1 MLKLKSDLQKITERM
16 LNKVENNSKS
26 GLKINHIISVVL
38 VLIILSSNIQL
49 FGLTKQEDKQEN
61 SNNNMQEET
70 QAADTYNRAR
80 TITSRSS
87 VDRTKKEEN
96 ELNYIQIDEITIS
109 KSMDLTKRTGISKED
124 FKELMKN
131 LKVDTSG
138 FFYKNSDIIYDL
150 CEKYELNEV
159 FFCGLIAAESGWNIQ
174 SNHRKTHNYISMMSK
189 GRLIKYTS
197 EEEGLEAAA
206 KLLHTKYLTPGGS
219 YYRGKTLASIQKIFC
234 PNSST
239 WVGLV
244 YGCMKQV
251 IK

>member
-1 MLKLKSDLQKITERM
+1 MF
-16 LNKVENNSKS
+16 NKVENNSKS

-49 FGLTKQEDKQEN
+49 FGLTKQEIKEE
-61 SNNNMQEET
+61 NNNNDIKEET
-70 QAADTYNRAR
+70 QVADTYNR
-80 TITSRSS
+80 TTNVTSRSS
-87 VDRTKKEEN
+87 VDRTKKEESKN
-96 ELNYIQIDEITIS
+96 EETKYISVDEITIS
-109 KSMDLTKRTGISKED
+109 KGMDLTKRTGISKED

-138 FFYKNSDIIYDL
+138 FFYENSDIIYDL

-174 SNHRKTHNYISMMSK
+174 SNHRRAHNYISMMSK
-189 GRLIKYTS
+189 GKLIKYAS
-197 EEEGLEAAA
+197 EEAGLEAAA
-206 KLLHTKYLTPGGS
+206 KLLHTKYLTPGGA
-219 YYRGKTLASIQKIFC
+219 YYRGKTLSSIQKIFC

-251 IK
+251 VK

>member
-1 MLKLKSDLQKITERM
+1 MES
-16 LNKVENNSKS
+16 NSKS
-26 GLKINHIISVVL
+26 GLKIRQIISIVL
-38 VLIILSSNIQL
+38 VLVILGSNLQL
-49 FGLTKQEDKQEN
+49 FAFTKDEIKEENENNSIKEELQIADKY
-61 SNNNMQEET
+61 
-70 QAADTYNRAR
+70 DR
-80 TITSRSS
+80 TKNVTSRSS

-96 ELNYIQIDEITIS
+96 ENNETNYIQIDEITIS
-109 KSMDLTKRTGISKED
+109 KGMDLTKRTGISKED

-138 FFYKNSDIIYDL
+138 FFYENSETIYDL
-150 CEKYELNEV
+150 CEKYELNEI

-174 SNHRKTHNYISMMSK
+174 SNHRRAHNYISMMSK
-189 GRLIKYTS
+189 GKLIKYSS
-197 EEEGLEAAA
+197 EEAGLEAAA

-251 IK
+251 VK

>member
-1 MLKLKSDLQKITERM
+1 M
-16 LNKVENNSKS
+16 ENNSKS

-49 FGLTKQEDKQEN
+49 FGLTKQEIKEENNEN
-61 SNNNMQEET
+61 SIKEET
-70 QAADTYNRAR
+70 QVADTYNR
-80 TITSRSS
+80 TTNVTSRSS
-87 VDRTKKEEN
+87 VDRTKKEEKQK
-96 ELNYIQIDEITIS
+96 EETKYIKVDEITIS
-109 KSMDLTKRTGISKED
+109 KSMDLTKRTGVSKED

-138 FFYKNSDIIYDL
+138 FFYENSDTIYDL

-174 SNHRKTHNYISMMSK
+174 SNHRRAHNYISMMSK
-189 GRLIKYTS
+189 GKLIKYAS
-197 EEEGLEAAA
+197 EEAGLEAAA
-206 KLLHTKYLTPGGS
+206 KLLHTKYLTPGGA
-219 YYRGKTLASIQKIFC
+219 YYRGKTLASVQKIFC

-244 YGCMKQV
+244 YGCMKQIV
-251 IK
+251 K

>member
-1 MLKLKSDLQKITERM
+1 MF
-16 LNKVENNSKS
+16 NKVENNSKS
-26 GLKINHIISVVL
+26 GLKIKHIISVVL

-49 FGLTKQEDKQEN
+49 FGLTKQEVKEEN
-61 SNNNMQEET
+61 SNNIKEET
-70 QAADTYNRAR
+70 QLEVSYNRTR
-80 TITSRSS
+80 NVTSRSS
-87 VDRTKKEEN
+87 VDRTENEEN
-96 ELNYIQIDEITIS
+96 EMNYIQIDEITIS

-174 SNHRKTHNYISMMSK
+174 SNHRKAHNYISMMSK
-189 GRLIKYTS
+189 GKLIKYAS
-197 EEEGLEAAA
+197 EEAGLEAAA
-206 KLLHTKYLTPGGS
+206 KLLHTKYLTPGGA
-219 YYRGKTLASIQKIFC
+219 YYRGKTLSSVQKIFC

-251 IK
+251 VK

>member
-1 MLKLKSDLQKITERM
+1 M
-16 LNKVENNSKS
+16 ENNSKS

-49 FGLTKQEDKQEN
+49 FGLTKQEVKQE
-61 SNNNMQEET
+61 SNNIIKEET
-70 QAADTYNRAR
+70 QLADTYNR
-80 TITSRSS
+80 TSNVTSRSA

-96 ELNYIQIDEITIS
+96 ETKYISIDEIAIS
-109 KSMDLTKRTGISKED
+109 KGMDLTKRTGISKED
-124 FKELMKN
+124 FKQLMKN

-138 FFYKNSDIIYDL
+138 FFYKNSDTIYDL

-174 SNHRKTHNYISMMSK
+174 SNHRRAHNYISMMSK
-189 GRLIKYTS
+189 GKLIKYAS

-206 KLLHTKYLTPGGS
+206 KLLHTKYLTPGGA

-251 IK
+251 VK

>member
-1 MLKLKSDLQKITERM
+1 M
-16 LNKVENNSKS
+16 ENNSKS

-49 FGLTKQEDKQEN
+49 FGLTKQEIKEE
-61 SNNNMQEET
+61 NNNNDIKEET
-70 QAADTYNRAR
+70 QVADTYNR
-80 TITSRSS
+80 TTNVTSRSS
-87 VDRTKKEEN
+87 VDRTKKEESKN
-96 ELNYIQIDEITIS
+96 EETKYISVDEITIS
-109 KSMDLTKRTGISKED
+109 KGMDLTKRTGISKED

-174 SNHRKTHNYISMMSK
+174 SNHRRAHNYISMMSK
-189 GRLIKYTS
+189 GKLIKYAS
-197 EEEGLEAAA
+197 EEAGLEAAA
-206 KLLHTKYLTPGGS
+206 KLLHTKYLTPGGA
-219 YYRGKTLASIQKIFC
+219 YYRGKTLSSIQKIFC

-251 IK
+251 VK

>member
-1 MLKLKSDLQKITERM
+1 M
-16 LNKVENNSKS
+16 ENNSKS

>member
-1 MLKLKSDLQKITERM
+1 MF
-16 LNKVENNSKS
+16 NKVENNSKS

-49 FGLTKQEDKQEN
+49 FGLTKQEIKEEN
-61 SNNNMQEET
+61 NENIVKEET
-70 QAADTYNRAR
+70 QVADTYNR
-80 TITSRSS
+80 TTNVTSRSS

-96 ELNYIQIDEITIS
+96 QNEEIEYISVDEITIS
-109 KSMDLTKRTGISKED
+109 KGMDLTKRTGVSKED

-138 FFYKNSDIIYDL
+138 FFYKNSDIIYAL

-174 SNHRKTHNYISMMSK
+174 SNHRRAHNYISMMSK
-189 GRLIKYTS
+189 GKLIKYAS
-197 EEEGLEAAA
+197 EEAGLEAAA
-206 KLLHTKYLTPGGS
+206 KLLHTKYLTPGGA
-219 YYRGKTLASIQKIFC
+219 YYKGKTLASVQKIFC

-251 IK
+251 VK

>member
-1 MLKLKSDLQKITERM
+1 M
-16 LNKVENNSKS
+16 ENNSKS

-49 FGLTKQEDKQEN
+49 FGLTKQEVKEEN
-61 SNNNMQEET
+61 KSIKEET
-70 QAADTYNRAR
+70 QLADTYNR
-80 TITSRSS
+80 TSNVTSRSA
-87 VDRTKKEEN
+87 VDRTKKEDTETKN
-96 ELNYIQIDEITIS
+96 ISIDEIEIS
-109 KSMDLTKRTGISKED
+109 KGMDLTKRTGISKEE

-138 FFYKNSDIIYDL
+138 FFYKNSDTIYDL

-174 SNHRKTHNYISMMSK
+174 SNHRKAHNYISMMSK
-189 GRLIKYTS
+189 GKLIKYAS
-197 EEEGLEAAA
+197 EEAGLEAAA
-206 KLLHTKYLTPGGS
+206 KLLHKKYLTPGGA

-251 IK
+251 VK

>member
-1 MLKLKSDLQKITERM
+1 M
-16 LNKVENNSKS
+16 ENNSKS

-49 FGLTKQEDKQEN
+49 FGLTKQEIKEESNEN
-61 SNNNMQEET
+61 IIKEET
-70 QAADTYNRAR
+70 QVADTYNR
-80 TITSRSS
+80 TTNVTSRSS
-87 VDRTKKEEN
+87 VDRTKKEEIEN
-96 ELNYIQIDEITIS
+96 EEKKYISIDEITIS
-109 KSMDLTKRTGISKED
+109 KGMDLTKRTGISKED

-131 LKVDTSG
+131 LKVDKSG

-174 SNHRKTHNYISMMSK
+174 SNHRRAHNYISMMSK
-189 GRLIKYTS
+189 GKLIKYAS
-197 EEEGLEAAA
+197 EEAGLEAAA
-206 KLLHTKYLTPGGS
+206 KLLHTKYLTPGGA
-219 YYRGKTLASIQKIFC
+219 YYRGKTLASVQKIFC

-251 IK
+251 VK

>member
-1 MLKLKSDLQKITERM
+1 M
-16 LNKVENNSKS
+16 ENNSKS

-49 FGLTKQEDKQEN
+49 FGLTKQEIKEEN
-61 SNNNMQEET
+61 NENIVKEET
-70 QAADTYNRAR
+70 QVADTYNR
-80 TITSRSS
+80 TTNVTSRSS
-87 VDRTKKEEN
+87 VDRTKKEEIKN
-96 ELNYIQIDEITIS
+96 EETKYISVDEITIS
-109 KSMDLTKRTGISKED
+109 KGMDLTKRTGISKED
-124 FKELMKN
+124 FKELMKS

-138 FFYKNSDIIYDL
+138 FFYKNSDTIYDL

-174 SNHRKTHNYISMMSK
+174 SNHRRAHNYISMMSK
-189 GRLIKYTS
+189 GKLIKYAS
-197 EEEGLEAAA
+197 EEAGLEAAA
-206 KLLHTKYLTPGGS
+206 KLLHTKYLTPGGA
-219 YYRGKTLASIQKIFC
+219 YYKGKTLASVQKIFC

-251 IK
+251 VK

>member
-1 MLKLKSDLQKITERM
+1 M
-16 LNKVENNSKS
+16 ENNSKS

-49 FGLTKQEDKQEN
+49 FGLTKQEIKEESNEN
-61 SNNNMQEET
+61 IIKEET
-70 QAADTYNRAR
+70 QVADTYNR
-80 TITSRSS
+80 TTNVTSRSS
-87 VDRTKKEEN
+87 VDRTKKEEIEN
-96 ELNYIQIDEITIS
+96 EEKKYISIDEITIS
-109 KSMDLTKRTGISKED
+109 KGMDLTKRTGISKED
-124 FKELMKN
+124 FKKLMKN
-131 LKVDTSG
+131 LKVDKSG

-174 SNHRKTHNYISMMSK
+174 SNHRRAHNYISMMSK
-189 GRLIKYTS
+189 GKLIKYAS
-197 EEEGLEAAA
+197 EEAGLEAAA
-206 KLLHTKYLTPGGS
+206 KLLHTKYLTPGGA
-219 YYRGKTLASIQKIFC
+219 YYRGKTLASVQKIFC

-251 IK
+251 VK

>member
-1 MLKLKSDLQKITERM
+1 M
-16 LNKVENNSKS
+16 ENNSKS

-49 FGLTKQEDKQEN
+49 FGLTKQEIKEE
-61 SNNNMQEET
+61 NNNNDIKEET
-70 QAADTYNRAR
+70 QIADTYNR
-80 TITSRSS
+80 TSKVTSRSS
-87 VDRTKKEEN
+87 VDRTKKEESKN
-96 ELNYIQIDEITIS
+96 EETKYISVDEITIS
-109 KSMDLTKRTGISKED
+109 KGMDLTKRTGISKED

-150 CEKYELNEV
+150 CEKYDLNEV

-174 SNHRKTHNYISMMSK
+174 SNHRRAHNYISMMSK
-189 GRLIKYTS
+189 GKLIKYAS
-197 EEEGLEAAA
+197 EEAGLEAAA
-206 KLLHTKYLTPGGS
+206 KLLHTKYLTPGGA
-219 YYRGKTLASIQKIFC
+219 YYRGKTLSSIQKIFC

-251 IK
+251 VK

>member
-1 MLKLKSDLQKITERM
+1 M
-16 LNKVENNSKS
+16 ENNSKS

-49 FGLTKQEDKQEN
+49 FGLTKQEIKKE
-61 SNNNMQEET
+61 SNNIIKEET
-70 QAADTYNRAR
+70 KVADTYNRTR
-80 TITSRSS
+80 TVTSRSS
-87 VDRTKKEEN
+87 VDRTKKEDKNN
-96 ELNYIQIDEITIS
+96 EISYISVDEITIS
-109 KSMDLTKRTGISKED
+109 KSMDLTKRTGVSKED
-124 FKELMKN
+124 FKELMRS

-174 SNHRKTHNYISMMSK
+174 ANHRKTHNYISMMSK
-189 GRLIKYTS
+189 GKLIKYAS
-197 EEEGLEAAA
+197 EEAGLEAAA
-206 KLLHTKYLTPGGS
+206 KLLHTKYLTPGGA
-219 YYRGKTLASIQKIFC
+219 YYRGKTLASVQKIFC

-251 IK
+251 VK

>member
-1 MLKLKSDLQKITERM
+1 M
-16 LNKVENNSKS
+16 ENNSKS

-49 FGLTKQEDKQEN
+49 FGLTKQEIKEE
-61 SNNNMQEET
+61 NNNNDIKEET
-70 QAADTYNRAR
+70 QIADTYNR
-80 TITSRSS
+80 TSKVTSRSS
-87 VDRTKKEEN
+87 VDRTKKEESKN
-96 ELNYIQIDEITIS
+96 EGTKYISVDEITIS
-109 KSMDLTKRTGISKED
+109 KGMDLTKRTGISKED

-150 CEKYELNEV
+150 CEKYDLNEV

-174 SNHRKTHNYISMMSK
+174 SNHRRAHNYISMMSK
-189 GRLIKYTS
+189 GKLIKYAS
-197 EEEGLEAAA
+197 EEAGLEAAA
-206 KLLHTKYLTPGGS
+206 KLLHTKYLTPGGA
-219 YYRGKTLASIQKIFC
+219 YYRGKTLSSIQKIFC

-251 IK
+251 VK